1 MEENNARTPHPDA
14 ALGHETADINVWAVG
29 RFAIA
34 LVVVTSISLVL
45 LFGLMKYFESQYR
58 PEVATLV
65 DPPRVFPEP
74 RLQRT
79 PILDLKA
86 FRAQEDKVLDSY
98 AWVDQPRG
106 IVRIPID
113 LAIDVL
119 ATRGIA
125 PVTQPVT
132 QASRPASQGASK

>member
-1 MEENNARTPHPDA
+1 MEENNAHTPHPDA

-29 RFAIA
+29 KFAIA
-34 LVVVTSISLVL
+34 LVIVTSVSVVL
-45 LFGLMKYFESQYR
+45 LFGLMKYFESQYK
-58 PEVATLV
+58 PEVATMV

-79 PILDLKA
+79 PVLDLKA

-98 AWVDQPRG
+98 AWIDQPRG

-113 LAIDVL
+113 RAIDVL
-119 ATRGIA
+119 AARGIA
-125 PVTQPVT
+125 PVT
-132 QASRPASQGASK
+132 QASRPANQGASK